1 VVSSRF
7 AGEQAGRHPR
17 FKSAIRAATTA
28 LAAPSPRAA
37 AAELSAT
44 TAVVMPRAI
53 PAMARKTSKE
63 EKTQSRIRHLKLE

>member
-1 VVSSRF
+1 M
-7 AGEQAGRHPR
+7 
-17 FKSAIRAATTA
+17 
-28 LAAPSPRAA
+28 
-37 AAELSAT
+37 